1 MGRLIDAD
9 ELIAKI
15 EEIYDGYMLSEDGSV
30 VPKDFVE
37 FLEEAPTV
45 EAIPKDQY
53 EERLKA
59 DMVAML
65 TELKLE
71 IAELKLDY
79 PIGECEHPTL
89 KIKTTAYQT
98 KTTTEIKQNCVE
110 IIQQKINA
118 LKVENKM
125 N

>member
-1 MGRLIDAD
+1 MGRLID
-9 ELIAKI
+9 ESRVVEILQQTWLSGTIAHRFIDDIKRRIRI
-15 EEIYDGYMLSEDGSV
+15 EV
-30 VPKDFVE
+30 
-37 FLEEAPTV
+37 PTV
-45 EAIPKDQY
+45 EAIPKSQY
-53 EERLKA
+53 KA
-59 DMVAML
+59 DMLAML

-110 IIQQKINA
+110 IIQQKINS
-118 LKVENKM
+118 LKGEVG
-125 N
+125 